1 MLLFDNVALFD
12 KHMICF
18 LAMNTPYRYYPVTPA
33 QRKWGLFVTCVGHN
47 TTQPGAVFPSPKHP
61 DEYYFTWKVG
71 RTLHEWQIILIEKG
85 RGVVEFKGGRFKVE
99 TGSLIVLPPGCW
111 HRYKPD
117 PKTGWTTLWIGFG
130 GELADNMIGAAGFSC
145 DGSVQSFNNNPIIQ
159 LFAATVSDLLANDNR
174 SPFSAAAS
182 IPMLV
187 AAILEAPK
195 SNQTNDDTSTASI
208 LSAQMHITEHLSE
221 TIDFQALARKVGL
234 TYRSFRYLFVKESG
248 LSPLQ
253 YQLERRLARAKN
265 LLASSDIPVK
275 DIAKTLGFNSTW
287 YFAHFFQKHAKTSPA
302 VYRKQHRSPSG
313 PGSLTTS
320 A

>member
-1 MLLFDNVALFD
+1 
-12 KHMICF
+12 
-18 LAMNTPYRYYPVTPA
+18 MNAPYRYYPVTPA

-71 RTLHEWQIILIEKG
+71 RTLHEWQIVLIEKG
-85 RGVVEFKGGRFKVE
+85 RGVVEFKGGRLKVE
-99 TGSLIVLPPGCW
+99 AGSLIVLPPGCW
-111 HRYKPD
+111 HRYRPD
-117 PKTGWTTLWIGFG
+117 PKTGWTTYWIGFG
-130 GELADNMIGAAGFSC
+130 GDLADRLIGASGFSSSG
-145 DGSVQSFNNNPIIQ
+145 DVRSFKSNIPIIQ
-159 LFAATVSDLLANDNR
+159 LFAAAATDLLANDNR

-195 SNQTNDDTSTASI
+195 SNQTSDDASPI
-208 LSAQMHITEHLSE
+208 LRAQMHITEHLSE
-221 TIDFQALARKVGL
+221 TIDFQALAQKVGL

-265 LLASSDIPVK
+265 LLTSSDMPVK
-275 DIAKTLGFNSTW
+275 DIAEALGFNSTW
-287 YFAHFFQKHAKTSPA
+287 YFAHFFKKHLHQSPA
-302 VYRKQHRSPSG
+302 AYRKQKSPSH
-313 PGSLTTS
+313 PNPYRQATT
-320 A
+320 ATPCKHGA